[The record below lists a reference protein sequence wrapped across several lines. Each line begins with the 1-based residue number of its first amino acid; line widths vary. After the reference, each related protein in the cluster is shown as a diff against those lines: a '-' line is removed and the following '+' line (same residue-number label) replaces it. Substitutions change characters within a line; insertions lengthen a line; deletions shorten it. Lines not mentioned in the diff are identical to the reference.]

1 MSFLDWL
8 QRRQTRRI
16 FKKYV
21 SPEVLALLESRDLTP
36 PSAPSRQ
43 HFQFVIVHIDE
54 ANPDRV
60 SEIFGKVVDCFG
72 RHNAILASSSPS
84 LLIGALGFVYPQY
97 DSPELRK
104 RLVGALLDE
113 NSTAIHLAH
122 GQADGLTGIFGTSG
136 HFSYSVLV
144 PNFSGILKRLLETPF
159 GSAIEID

>member
-1 MSFLDWL
+1 MRVLEWL
-8 QRRQTRRI
+8 ERRKRRRL
-16 FKKYV
+16 FQKYV
-21 SPEVLALLESRDLTP
+21 SPEVLALIESDSSP
-36 PSAPSRQ
+36 APAPTTQ

-104 RLVGALLDE
+104 RLVGALLHE
-113 NSTAIHLAH
+113 NGKVIHVAH
-122 GQADGLTGIFGTSG
+122 GQADGLAGNFGSSG
-136 HFSYSVLV
+136 HFSYSVLI
-144 PNFSGILKRLLETPF
+144 PDFSGTLKRLFETPF
-159 GSAIEID
+159 GFAIEID

>member
-1 MSFLDWL
+1 MSVLDWL
-8 QRRQTRRI
+8 ERRNRRRVLQ
-16 FKKYV
+16 KYV
-21 SPEVLALLESRDLTP
+21 SPEVLALIESDSSPTP
-36 PSAPSRQ
+36 APTTQ
-43 HFQFVIVHIDE
+43 HFQFVLVHIDE

-72 RHNAILASSSPS
+72 QHNAILASSSPS

-122 GQADGLTGIFGTSG
+122 GQAEGLTGIFGTTG
-136 HFSYSVLV
+136 HF
-144 PNFSGILKRLLETPF
+144 
-159 GSAIEID
+159 